1 VVLSALIRIKSMV
14 AVTGCI
20 LGGFI
25 VLLLKAKFATRL
37 VNEVATVDV
46 KTIDSPFTVE

>member
-1 VVLSALIRIKSMV
+1 MVLSALIRIKSMV

-25 VLLLKAKFATRL
+25 MLASKKKFATTL

-46 KTIDSPFTVE
+46 KIIEKPFTVE